1 VRKAIRH
8 FRATNHAA
16 AFSRRIAM
24 AEKATILIPDISGF
38 TEFTGKT
45 ELDHSSHIINELLD
59 LIVRSNELGLTLAEI
74 EGDAVLFYR
83 KGEPPP
89 KKDLV
94 EQCLNLF
101 KNFHV
106 QLKIIERDT
115 ICQCGACQTATNLTL
130 KFIIHFGEVKEI
142 KVAQFTKATG
152 LDMIIAHRLL
162 KNSIASHEYILISA
176 PCLRQLPDQAA
187 AADLRWHS
195 AQEKYAAIG
204 NVEFEYAELSALK
217 AQIPAPP
224 PREEFVI
231 VKGNDNLEVTINAP
245 LRQVYQSLI
254 SVDERINW
262 EAVDKI
268 EREPVTERIGM
279 RHHCQVEGMTLENT
293 ALYSEF
299 KGAAAIYVERT
310 AGQEMNL
317 DMVQVFE
324 MKALADKITRLNV
337 NINWQQTQLPSE
349 MMAGLLQIMKAS
361 FESFKKYC
369 ESKTP
374 DD

>member
-1 VRKAIRH
+1 
-8 FRATNHAA
+8 
-16 AFSRRIAM
+16 M

-45 ELDHSSHIINELLD
+45 ELDHSSHIVNELLD
-59 LIVRSNELGLTLAEI
+59 LIVRSNELEFTLAEI

-89 KKDLV
+89 KTNLV
-94 EQCLNLF
+94 EQCLGMF
-101 KNFHV
+101 KNFHS
-106 QLKIIERDT
+106 QLKIIERDA
-115 ICQCGACQTATNLTL
+115 ICRCGACQTATNLTL

-142 KVAQFTKATG
+142 NVAHFTKATG

-176 PCLRQLPDQAA
+176 PCLHKLPDRTATTG
-187 AADLRWHS
+187 LFWKS
-195 AQEKYAAIG
+195 SQEKYAAIG

-217 AQIPAPP
+217 AQIPDPP

-231 VKGNDNLEVTINAP
+231 VKGNDNLEVKINAP
-245 LRQVYQSLI
+245 LRLVYQSLI
-254 SVDERINW
+254 NVDERMNW
-262 EAVDKI
+262 EGVDKI

-279 RHHCQVEGMTLENT
+279 RHNCQIEDMALENT

-299 KGAAAIYVERT
+299 KDDAAIYVERT
-310 AGQEMNL
+310 VAEALNV

-324 MKALADKITRLNV
+324 MNALADKITRLNM
-337 NINWQQTQLPSE
+337 NINWQQTQLPAE
-349 MMAGLLQIMKAS
+349 MKDGLQQKMKAAL
-361 FESFKKYC
+361 ESFKRYC
-369 ESKTP
+369 ESKTL
-374 DD
+374 DG

>member
-1 VRKAIRH
+1 
-8 FRATNHAA
+8 
-16 AFSRRIAM
+16 M

-45 ELDHSSHIINELLD
+45 ALDHSSHIINELLD
-59 LIVRSNELGLTLAEI
+59 LIVRSNELEFTLAEI

-89 KKDLV
+89 KTNLV
-94 EQCLNLF
+94 EQCLAMF
-101 KNFHV
+101 KNFHT
-106 QLKIIERDT
+106 QLKIIERDA

-176 PCLRQLPDQAA
+176 PCLHKLPDRAA
-187 AADLRWHS
+187 AAELRWQS
-195 AQEKYAAIG
+195 TQETYAAIG

-231 VKGNDNLEVTINAP
+231 VKGEDSLEVTINAP
-245 LRQVYQSLI
+245 VRQVYQSLI
-254 SVDERINW
+254 NVDERMNW
-262 EAVDKI
+262 EGVDKI

-279 RHHCQVEGMTLENT
+279 RHDCLIEGMRLENT

-299 KGAAAIYVERT
+299 KHDAAIYVERT
-310 AGQEMNL
+310 VSKEMNV
-317 DMVQVFE
+317 DMAQVFD
-324 MKALADKITRLNV
+324 MNALADKITRLSMSV
-337 NINWQQTQLPSE
+337 NWQQTQLPPE
-349 MMAGLLQIMKAS
+349 MRNGLLQKMKES
-361 FESFKKYC
+361 LESFKRYC
-369 ESKTP
+369 EGKTP

>member
-1 VRKAIRH
+1 
-8 FRATNHAA
+8 
-16 AFSRRIAM
+16 M

-59 LIVRSNELGLTLAEI
+59 LIVRSNELGFTLAEI

-89 KKDLV
+89 KKNLV
-94 EQCLNLF
+94 EQCLTMF
-101 KNFHV
+101 KNFHT
-106 QLKIIERDT
+106 QLKISERDT

-152 LDMIIAHRLL
+152 IDVIIAHRLL
-162 KNSIASHEYILISA
+162 KNTIASHEYILISA
-176 PCLRQLPDQAA
+176 PCLHTLPDQAA
-187 AADLRWHS
+187 TAELLWQS
-195 AQEKYAAIG
+195 SQETYAAIG

-217 AQIPAPP
+217 EQIPDPP

-231 VKGNDNLEVTINAP
+231 VKGNDNLEVQINAP

-254 SVDERINW
+254 NVDERMNW
-262 EAVDKI
+262 EGVDKI
-268 EREPVTERIGM
+268 ERDPVTERIGM
-279 RHHCQVEGMTLENT
+279 RHLCQIEGMTLENT

-299 KGAAAIYVERT
+299 TPDAATYVERT
-310 AGQEMNL
+310 VSKVMNV
-317 DMVQVFE
+317 DMVQVFN
-324 MKALADKITRLNV
+324 MNALANNITRLNM
-337 NINWQQTQLPSE
+337 NINWQQTQLLPE
-349 MMAGLLQIMKAS
+349 MMDGLLQKMKAS
-361 FESFKKYC
+361 LESFKRYC
-369 ESKTP
+369 ETKTP